1 MIHIDRVR
9 FSFGNYRGTAKSAER
24 IARRAM
30 EHLQE
35 MAGPQMEQRKG
46 FRMMDRT
53 QVAPVRL
60 SGEEMNEET
69 VARTVAQRCLAM
81 LEEI

>member
-9 FSFGNYRGTAKSAER
+9 ISFGNYRGTAKSAER
-24 IARRAM
+24 VARLAM

-35 MAGPQMEQRKG
+35 MAGPEMEQRKG
-46 FRMMDRT
+46 PRAVDR
-53 QVAPVRL
+53 ARIEPVRL
-60 SGEEMNEET
+60 SSAEMNDEM
-69 VARTVAQRCLAM
+69 VARAVARRCLAM

>member
-9 FSFGNYRGTAKSAER
+9 ISFANYRGPAQAAEK

-30 EHLQE
+30 EHLEE
-35 MAGPQMEQRKG
+35 MAGPEFERRKG
-46 FRMMDRT
+46 FRMIDRAL
-53 QVAPVRL
+53 VEPVRL
-60 SGEEMNEET
+60 AGEINEEV
-69 VARTVAQRCLAM
+69 VARTVARRCLTM

>member
-9 FSFGNYRGTAKSAER
+9 ISFANYRGPAKPAER

-30 EHLQE
+30 EHLE
-35 MAGPQMEQRKG
+35 ELAGPDFARRKG
-46 FRMMDRT
+46 FRVIDR
-53 QVAPVRL
+53 ARLEPVRVPG
-60 SGEEMNEET
+60 GEINEET
-69 VARTVAQRCLAM
+69 VARTVARRFLAM